1 MLSLVEELLKIERD
15 VVVTITAPLDRR
27 RPNNDSDRIR
37 LRNLVSEACQ
47 RVRAHLGEDAATR
60 IVLNLDAAAASV
72 DMSRGAHGLVIVATD
87 QKADAH
93 LRSFPVRA
101 SVALGRTPA
110 TRLLVQ
116 GLRRSPRY
124 RLLVISDRATR
135 LFEGVRDD
143 VREISSHGFPFTA
156 DVVPRD
162 LRAIAGRFAQPT
174 GRDDKEQ
181 WRRFYRR
188 VDRAVTEASGDEVL
202 PLVLAGVKRSTAM
215 FEDVSRNAHLVIG
228 RIDGAHD
235 MPPRT
240 NSVQLPGRCCGPTS
254 SVGGARPYP
263 NWSTPFIRA
272 LPWSASTTSGATR
285 ARAAAVCLSSRRT
298 IGLNRCERSTAASFR
313 RTVREMTSWRI
324 PSTNSSNTWFEGA
337 ALSSSSHPMI
347 SHPSV
352 DSVCCCAERTRPRA
366 TQTRLPKSRWFPIE
380 RKYITSID

>member
-15 VVVTITAPLDRR
+15 IVVTITAPLDRR

-47 RVRAHLGEDAATR
+47 RVRAHLGEDAASR

-93 LRSFPVRA
+93 LLSFPVRA

-228 RIDGAHD
+228 RIDGAHEHATTHELGAASWPVLRAYLKRRRSEAVSELVD
-235 MPPRT
+235 SFHKGLAVVGIDDVWSHAR
-240 NSVQLPGRCCGPTS
+240 QGRGRLLVVEENYRAEPMREVDRRLVPANGTRDDVMEDPVDELIEHVVRGGGTVEFVAPDDLA
-254 SVGGARPYP
+254 SVGR
-263 NWSTPFIRA
+263 
-272 LPWSASTTSGATR
+272 L
-285 ARAAAVCLSSRRT
+285 
-298 IGLNRCERSTAASFR
+298 GLLLR
-313 RTVREMTSWRI
+313 
-324 PSTNSSNTWFEGA
+324 
-337 ALSSSSHPMI
+337 
-347 SHPSV
+347 
-352 DSVCCCAERTRPRA
+352 
-366 TQTRLPKSRWFPIE
+366 
-380 RKYITSID
+380 